1 MTKILYFFLEII
13 AKHLVSA
20 KMDNVTIHALVLVRC
35 IYIYTFI
42 CTFDLSFGCK
52 VYGKQSLLK
61 SKHLGNTLKR
71 GSKVQL
77 LVLFRH
83 NKINVEHCSLMSS
96 VKNQNSLLQS
106 L

>member
-1 MTKILYFFLEII
+1 MEIQII

-20 KMDNVTIHALVLVRC
+20 KMDNVPIHALVLVRC
-35 IYIYTFI
+35 IYTFNI

>member
-1 MTKILYFFLEII
+1 MTKNLYFFLEII

-35 IYIYTFI
+35 IYIYFI

>member
-1 MTKILYFFLEII
+1 MTKNLYFFLEII

-20 KMDNVTIHALVLVRC
+20 KMDNVTIHALVLVKC
-35 IYIYTFI
+35 IYTFI

>member
-1 MTKILYFFLEII
+1 MTKNLYFFLEII

>member
-1 MTKILYFFLEII
+1 MTKNLYFFLEII

-20 KMDNVTIHALVLVRC
+20 KMDNVTIHALVLV
-35 IYIYTFI
+35 YIYTFI